1 MIDIEFINIFYI
13 IMELVIILV
22 IYCVL
27 EYRREKTVTR
37 LTKEYESLSRRE
49 DHDYSMT
56 LKKCQLLD
64 ENIELLN
71 KTQSEL
77 FDLVKGLLP
86 DEAEIRARKEISSRE
101 QYLTDPKAKK
111 LWEFL
116 IGYCHLPKDGNE
128 CITIPAFRVLDALSM
143 INQDK
148 IEYSAV

>member
-1 MIDIEFINIFYI
+1 MIIIFAI
-13 IMELVIILV
+13 IVIILV
-22 IYCVL
+22 VL
-27 EYRREKTVTR
+27 FVPEYYREKTITR

-49 DHDYSMT
+49 DHDYSMA

-86 DEAEIRARKEISSRE
+86 DEAEIRARKEISLRE
-101 QYLTDPKAKK
+101 QYLTDPRAKK

-116 IGYCHLPKDGNE
+116 IGYCHLPKDEGE

-148 IEYSAV
+148 IEYSAI

>member
-1 MIDIEFINIFYI
+1 MRIIIFVVI
-13 IMELVIILV
+13 LIMILV
-22 IYCVL
+22 VFFML
-27 EYRREKTVTR
+27 ECYRERTTTR

-86 DEAEIRARKEISSRE
+86 DEAEIRARKEISLRE

-116 IGYCHLPKDGNE
+116 IGYCHLPKDENE
-128 CITIPAFRVLDALSM
+128 CITIPAYRVLDALSM

>member
-1 MIDIEFINIFYI
+1 MIIIFAI
-13 IMELVIILV
+13 IVIILIV
-22 IYCVL
+22 FFAL
-27 EYRREKTVTR
+27 EYYKEETVTR

-49 DHDYSMT
+49 DHDYSMA

-86 DEAEIRARKEISSRE
+86 DEAEIRGRKEISSRE

-116 IGYCHLPKDGNE
+116 IGYCHLPKDENE
-128 CITIPAFRVLDALSM
+128 CITIPAYRVLDALSM
-143 INQDK
+143 INQNK

>member
-1 MIDIEFINIFYI
+1 MIVILAI
-13 IMELVIILV
+13 IVIILIV
-22 IYCVL
+22 LFAL
-27 EYRREKTVTR
+27 EYYRKKTVTR

-49 DHDYSMT
+49 DHDYGMA

-64 ENIELLN
+64 ESIELLN
-71 KTQSEL
+71 KTQLEL

-86 DEAEIRARKEISSRE
+86 DETEIRARKEISSRE

-116 IGYCHLPKDGNE
+116 IGYCHLPKNEDE
-128 CITIPAFRVLDALSM
+128 CITIPAYRVLDALSM